1 MSSAATITPA
11 TTTSAEQPR
20 RRQIFWRFVWKEIHM
35 LRGFWL
41 GLVLLALLVQGAQRM
56 FLPFDQIAAS
66 LFATAI
72 AATVLFT
79 AGAAATIFA
88 VEREEQTYDFL
99 RSVPAR
105 WRPIYTAKLATIALG
120 ALSLALVLSIVSLLV
135 SRGFHQAN
143 SSQV

>member
-41 GLVLLALLVQGAQRM
+41 GLAILALLVQGAQRM

-72 AATVLFT
+72 AAAVLFT

-88 VEREEQTYDFL
+88 VEREEETYDFL
-99 RSVPAR
+99 RCVPVR
-105 WRPIYTAKLATIALG
+105 WQPIYSAKLASVFVSGIA
-120 ALSLALVLSIVSLLV
+120 LALVVS
-135 SRGFHQAN
+135 A
-143 SSQV
+143 